1 MKIRTSFRGKL
12 LLLTILPLAAAQI
25 VTLLAVMRTVEE
37 DVDRRARE
45 SLVIGGAVV
54 NEFLTGRGEQLRASV
69 AVLAADFG
77 LKEAAATGDADTI
90 QSVLANHSQRVGADV
105 ALLLDLDG
113 VGIASS
119 NGKPLGSR
127 TDYLRLI
134 ENAREKSS
142 AQGTAVLDGD
152 AYHTFTVPVRA
163 PVAIAWVVVG
173 FRIDSQLAQRI
184 RGLTG
189 LEVSIVS
196 TSTDNAGTISTNT
209 SSNAANM
216 NSPSRA
222 SVYGAIASRRERCST
237 TSTSL
242 SVCTNG
248 VLSVRL
254 ASPASSII

>member
-69 AVLAADFG
+69 EVLAADFG

-113 VGIASS
+113 AGVASS
-119 NGKPLGSR
+119 NLVIEPVGLG
-127 TDYLRLI
+127 
-134 ENAREKSS
+134 
-142 AQGTAVLDGD
+142 
-152 AYHTFTVPVRA
+152 
-163 PVAIAWVVVG
+163 
-173 FRIDSQLAQRI
+173 
-184 RGLTG
+184 
-189 LEVSIVS
+189 
-196 TSTDNAGTISTNT
+196 
-209 SSNAANM
+209 
-216 NSPSRA
+216 
-222 SVYGAIASRRERCST
+222 
-237 TSTSL
+237 
-242 SVCTNG
+242 
-248 VLSVRL
+248 
-254 ASPASSII
+254 